1 MIPIYRAFSETFDKY
16 ILGVPYFSDG
26 RYYMLVDD
34 CNKNNNIGSGSYPID
49 ETTLAIHFP
58 DMLDSQGNKIF
69 ASLQE
74 DGKGG
79 DIVEIKQPYRIT
91 QTHTGDNIPM
101 GSYTEPLEA
110 NIEIIISPIIFLNGV
125 VSLYSDIIDEYS
137 YPLRY
142 RLETKDIQ
150 MIKDCFQNGWVLD
163 WSNNEDSDKN
173 YIFSKYKLSSD
184 DELVEF
190 CKPKIIGIQQ

>member
-1 MIPIYRAFSETFDKY
+1 MIPIFRAFSETFDKY

-79 DIVEIKQPYRIT
+79 DVCSVNDYIDS
-91 QTHTGDNIPM
+91 G
-101 GSYTEPLEA
+101 
-110 NIEIIISPIIFLNGV
+110 LNGV
-125 VSLYSDIIDEYS
+125 AIYQKYGFRIDRKGKAMGIS
-137 YPLRY
+137 
-142 RLETKDIQ
+142 
-150 MIKDCFQNGWVLD
+150 
-163 WSNNEDSDKN
+163 
-173 YIFSKYKLSSD
+173 LSSTD
-184 DELVEF
+184 I
-190 CKPKIIGIQQ
+190 KIIGIQQ

>member
-79 DIVEIKQPYRIT
+79 DIVESIYN
-91 QTHTGDNIPM
+91 DNIVAIWQGLP
-101 GSYTEPLEA
+101 A
-110 NIEIIISPIIFLNGV
+110 FRF
-125 VSLYSDIIDEYS
+125 EYK
-137 YPLRY
+137 
-142 RLETKDIQ
+142 RLE
-150 MIKDCFQNGWVLD
+150 
-163 WSNNEDSDKN
+163 
-173 YIFSKYKLSSD
+173 SKYD
-184 DELVEF
+184 REFNELLASEI
-190 CKPKIIGIQQ
+190 KIIGIQQ